1 MIIQVERNK
10 KKTDRPPPC
19 WCCSLLRRRHST
31 PHKKRNERKAGNKK
45 KRPTGVLCIDS
56 VSLPVSL
63 DLRSITLHST
73 PSLKASLKST
83 RCHKKLKTKII
94 PPQAEASLCVNY
106 SSARSLLHSTE
117 QRIDGGGP
125 SEREV
130 RGPSWLKLF
139 WRIFVRFLALE
150 AIVSLPYVTLS
161 SHVGFTEK

>member
-1 MIIQVERNK
+1 MDREFLGRHRSVNSVSVGLGLSLPVHRSQSTTL

-106 SSARSLLHSTE
+106 SSARSLLHPH
-117 QRIDGGGP
+117 RAAHRWWG

-139 WRIFVRFLALE
+139 
-150 AIVSLPYVTLS
+150 
-161 SHVGFTEK
+161 